1 MLLFRMKTTFKI
13 IFLSLLNLYAL
24 LDNVIENGSN
34 KTRSEKQL
42 GIFTVVKFP
51 NDPCG
56 GKEIKNRL
64 KEKLKR
70 ADF

>member
-1 MLLFRMKTTFKI
+1 MKAALKI

-24 LDNVIENGSN
+24 LDNVIEDGSN
-34 KTRSEKQL
+34 KTRTEKQL

-56 GKEIKNRL
+56 GKERMI
-64 KEKLKR
+64 
-70 ADF
+70 